1 MVSSHPAPRDSDSK
15 ICLPSSAGDDKLLAA
30 PLPIQQNPTRSDCA
44 TLPHKV
50 LDIVLMFAY
59 YPRMGSIHLVIPQK
73 EEPPALHERAMDNL
87 KYIRETM
94 ERASAF
100 TGISGWGQV
109 VIGITALIAS
119 LISAPQK
126 TFKGWLA
133 VWVAEAVIALLIAG
147 WSMDRKAR
155 AAKMPLLS
163 GPGRKV
169 AFSLSPPIFAGGILS
184 VVLYRAGL
192 TNAIPGLWL
201 LLYGTGVVTGGM
213 FSVSAVPIMG
223 LCFMALGA
231 AAFLAP
237 AGLANWFMA
246 AGFGGLHIVF
256 GVIIARRYGG

>member
-1 MVSSHPAPRDSDSK
+1 MRYLNDSFFSFA
-15 ICLPSSAGDDKLLAA
+15 LRAHLFSTWLLGLCFVKYLTA
-30 PLPIQQNPTRSDCA
+30 LQTCGI
-44 TLPHKV
+44 
-50 LDIVLMFAY
+50 I
-59 YPRMGSIHLVIPQK
+59 PRMGSIHLVIPEK

-87 KYIRETM
+87 QYIRETM
-94 ERASAF
+94 ERATAF

-109 VIGITALIAS
+109 AIGITALAAAF
-119 LISAPQK
+119 ISAQQNS
-126 TFKGWLA
+126 FKAWLA
-133 VWVAEAVIALLIAG
+133 VWVAEAVIALLLAG

-155 AAKMPLLS
+155 AVKMPLLS

-169 AFSLSPPIFAGGILS
+169 AFSLSPPIFAGSIVT

-231 AAFLAP
+231 AAFFAP
-237 AGLANWFMA
+237 AGLSDWFMA

>member
-1 MVSSHPAPRDSDSK
+1 
-15 ICLPSSAGDDKLLAA
+15 LTTLDDVIII
-30 PLPIQQNPTRSDCA
+30 PP
-44 TLPHKV
+44 
-50 LDIVLMFAY
+50 
-59 YPRMGSIHLVIPQK
+59 MGSIHLVIPEK

-94 ERASAF
+94 ERATAF

-109 VIGITALIAS
+109 AIGFTAIAS
-119 LISAPQK
+119 ASISAQQK
-126 TFKGWLA
+126 TFEAWLA
-133 VWVAEAVIALLIAG
+133 VWMAEAVIALLIAG
-147 WSMDRKAR
+147 WSIDRKAR

-169 AFSLSPPIFAGGILS
+169 AFSLSPPIFAGAIVT

-213 FSVSAVPIMG
+213 FSVSVVPIMG
-223 LCFMALGA
+223 FCFMALGA
-231 AAFLAP
+231 AAFFAP
-237 AGLANWFMA
+237 AEYANWLMA

>member
-1 MVSSHPAPRDSDSK
+1 MAELDSNSTLWLCFIK
-15 ICLPSSAGDDKLLAA
+15 YLTQLQPFAIILP
-30 PLPIQQNPTRSDCA
+30 
-44 TLPHKV
+44 
-50 LDIVLMFAY
+50 
-59 YPRMGSIHLVIPQK
+59 MGSIHLVIPQK

-94 ERASAF
+94 ERATAF
-100 TGISGWGQV
+100 TAISGWGLV
-109 VIGITALIAS
+109 AIGVTALAAS
-119 LISAPQK
+119 LLSAQQK
-126 TFKGWLA
+126 SFKGWLS

-169 AFSLSPPIFAGGILS
+169 AFSLSPPIFAGGIVT

-237 AGLANWFMA
+237 AGFANWFMA

-256 GVIIARRYGG
+256 GMIIARRYGG

>member
-1 MVSSHPAPRDSDSK
+1 
-15 ICLPSSAGDDKLLAA
+15 
-30 PLPIQQNPTRSDCA
+30 
-44 TLPHKV
+44 
-50 LDIVLMFAY
+50 
-59 YPRMGSIHLVIPQK
+59 MGSIQLVIPKK
-73 EEPPALHERAMDNL
+73 EEPPALHDRAMDNL
-87 KYIRETM
+87 QYIRETM
-94 ERASAF
+94 ERATAF

-109 VIGITALIAS
+109 AIGASALASSSIA
-119 LISAPQK
+119 AQQK
-126 TFKGWLA
+126 SFTNWLA
-133 VWVAEAVIALLIAG
+133 IWCAEAVVSLLIAG

-155 AAKMPLLS
+155 AAKMPLFS

-169 AFSLSPPIFAGGILS
+169 VFSLSPPLFAGGLIT

-223 LCFMALGA
+223 LCFMGLGA

-237 AGLANWFMA
+237 AGFANWFMA

>member
-1 MVSSHPAPRDSDSK
+1 
-15 ICLPSSAGDDKLLAA
+15 
-30 PLPIQQNPTRSDCA
+30 
-44 TLPHKV
+44 
-50 LDIVLMFAY
+50 
-59 YPRMGSIHLVIPQK
+59 MGSIQLVIPKK
-73 EEPPALHERAMDNL
+73 EEPPALHDRAMDNL
-87 KYIRETM
+87 QYIRETM
-94 ERASAF
+94 ERATAF

-109 VIGITALIAS
+109 AIGVSALASSFIAAQQNS
-119 LISAPQK
+119 F
-126 TFKGWLA
+126 TNWLA
-133 VWVAEAVIALLIAG
+133 IWCAEAVVALLIAG

-155 AAKMPLLS
+155 AAKMPLFS

-169 AFSLSPPIFAGGILS
+169 VFSLSPPLFAGGLVT

-223 LCFMALGA
+223 LCFMGLGA

-237 AGLANWFMA
+237 PGFANWFMA